1 MSQAILKT
9 LKPFGDSMKSSDK
22 TFKELNENCI
32 KYRINASP
40 ESSSQSFILY
50 SRILAAMNN
59 HASIEDKEDNKT
71 AWDSSVWQHDRRV
84 LAWIWAQ
91 AANNWSWE
99 QVAEELTTC
108 WMKYVSIH
116 QLNQHAV
123 DFIISDCHGKKI
135 LLSLISKAKLLDFV
149 NFLTKTKIKN
159 LAARKEI
166 LSALVAAFPGSAAHE
181 ELIYHKNQILKH
193 WILLITDLDN
203 SIETGS
209 PTSTR
214 TLNID
219 ISDLMRK
226 VLE

>member
-1 MSQAILKT
+1 MQITFVFLVS
-9 LKPFGDSMKSSDK
+9 PSDTTVISK

-99 QVAEELTTC
+99 QVAEEL
-108 WMKYVSIH
+108 
-116 QLNQHAV
+116 
-123 DFIISDCHGKKI
+123 
-135 LLSLISKAKLLDFV
+135 SLISKAKLLDFV

-159 LAARKEI
+159 PAARKEI